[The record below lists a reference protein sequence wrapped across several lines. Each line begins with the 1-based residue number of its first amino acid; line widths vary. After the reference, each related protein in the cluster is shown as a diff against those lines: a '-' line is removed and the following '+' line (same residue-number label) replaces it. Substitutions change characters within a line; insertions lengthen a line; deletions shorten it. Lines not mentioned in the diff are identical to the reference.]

1 MRCCYSVFIITAVII
16 FAFCSCKKVDSD
28 NNALF
33 YGKWKTSYGDT
44 ILFSN
49 DGGKDMLRYN
59 VSYSPAVP
67 GSGYYE
73 FTYGNNKFGMKDELS
88 IPPRF
93 RFLQSFR
100 WLETGRSFEVQGIEW
115 FTFMS
120 STSTYFT
127 ITKIP

>member
-1 MRCCYSVFIITAVII
+1 MRLCYPVIVIQAVII
-16 FAFCSCKKVDSD
+16 FTLCSCNKNDSD

-49 DGGKDMLRYN
+49 EGSKDMLRYN

-67 GSGYYE
+67 GSGHYE
-73 FTYGNNKFGMKDELS
+73 FTYRNNKLGMKDELS
-88 IPPRF
+88 TLGRF

-100 WLETGRSFEVQGIEW
+100 WLETARSFEVQGIEW

-120 STSTYFT
+120 STATYFT